1 MEIGR
6 EELVERKERRRGA
19 VLCRIF
25 QKGNYKSELK
35 TREAAIKRDLY
46 ETRGPRGSS
55 LKGKK

>member
-1 MEIGR
+1 MEIG
-6 EELVERKERRRGA
+6 EGLVERKERRRGA

-46 ETRGPRGSS
+46 ET
-55 LKGKK
+55 